1 MQMILHATAVCLF
14 AFVLS
19 AQTQPAKASKPGVF
33 RPGEI
38 WLDTAAHP
46 IQAHSA
52 GILLHHGVYYWYGE
66 DKTLGNFN
74 KTGVSAYSSRD
85 LYNWTRVGVVL
96 PKEAV
101 PEKFRDQGIC
111 ERPKVIY
118 CPKTRRFVMWMHL
131 DSADYSV
138 ASAGVASADK
148 AEGPFKFLGY
158 SRPIRYDFGFPEN
171 DRTHQKELGSTF
183 RDMNLF
189 VDDDGKAY
197 VFYAAE
203 GNPTMYVSRLN
214 ADFTG
219 VETPI
224 VEGKTWARILVK
236 QSREA
241 PAPFKYKGKY
251 YLITSG
257 TSGWAPNPASYAVAD
272 NILGP
277 YTVKGNPCVGADAAT
292 TFHSQST
299 YVLPAPGK
307 GPGAFIFLADRWFE
321 KNLTDSRYVWLP
333 LQVKDDSTLTLE
345 WRDQW
350 DLTVFDK

>member
-1 MQMILHATAVCLF
+1 MILRTPALCLF
-14 AFVLS
+14 ALALAAHS
-19 AQTQPAKASKPGVF
+19 QPAKAPQPSAF
-33 RPGEI
+33 RPGET
-38 WLDTAAHP
+38 WLDTAGHP

-74 KTGVSAYSSRD
+74 RTGVSAYSSRD

-101 PEKFRDQGIC
+101 PEQFRDHGIC

-118 CPKTRRFVMWMHL
+118 CPKTRQFVMWMHL

-138 ASAGVASADK
+138 ASAGVATADK
-148 AEGPFKFLGY
+148 PEGPFKFLGY
-158 SRPIRYDFGFPEN
+158 SRPIRYDFGYPAN
-171 DRTHQKELGSTF
+171 DRTRQQELGSTF

-189 VDDDGKAY
+189 VDDDGQAY

-224 VEGKTWARILVK
+224 IEGKTWARILVK

-241 PAPFKYKGKY
+241 PAPFRYKDHY

-257 TSGWAPNPASYAVAD
+257 TSGWAPNAATYAVAA

-299 YVLPAPGK
+299 FVLPAPGNR
-307 GPGAFIFLADRWFE
+307 PGAFIFMADRWFE
-321 KNLTDSRYVWLP
+321 KDLVDSRYVWLP
-333 LQVKDDSTLTLE
+333 LQVHDDSTLTLE
-345 WRDQW
+345 WRAQW
-350 DLTVFDK
+350 DLSVFDK